1 MGAIARHELARLIDH
16 TLLAPEATSSAVE
29 TLCAEGVALGVGAVC
44 VSPTMVSVAVAS
56 LPSGFAVAS
65 VVGFPSGAHEASV
78 KAHEA
83 ELARD
88 NGAREIDMVVDIGAV
103 MDGRWAAVTDEIA
116 GVRRAVG
123 ADVIVK
129 VIIESA
135 ALDDG
140 QIVAACTTAVDA
152 GADFVKTST
161 GFHKSGGATTHAVR
175 LMRDTVGPLI
185 GVKASGGIRTLD
197 VALEMIDAG
206 ATRLGT
212 SSARTI
218 LDEAARTNTLGNS

>member
-1 MGAIARHELARLIDH
+1 MATPARHELARLIDH
-16 TLLAPEATSSAVE
+16 TLLAPEATAGAVE
-29 TLCAEGVALGVGAVC
+29 ALCAEGVDLGVGAIC
-44 VSPTMVSVAVAS
+44 VSPTMVAVAVAS

-65 VVGFPSGAHEASV
+65 VVGFPSGAHLGLV

-83 ELARD
+83 ALACEH
-88 NGAREIDMVVDIGAV
+88 GAREIDMVVNLGAV
-103 MDGRWAAVTDEIA
+103 MEGRWAAVTDDIES
-116 GVRRAVG
+116 VRRAVG
-123 ADVIVK
+123 VDVIVK

-140 QIVAACTTAVDA
+140 QIVAVCTTAVDA

-161 GFHKSGGATTHAVR
+161 GYHKSGGATVHAVR
-175 LMRDTVGPLI
+175 VMRDTVGPSV
-185 GVKASGGIRTLD
+185 GVKASGGIRTLG

-212 SSARTI
+212 SSARAI
-218 LDEAARTNTLGNS
+218 LDEAARTNVPDNS